1 MNIQEIKIKIKPI
14 LKRHDVKRAALFGSY
29 ARGGPKKKSDID
41 ILIEYK
47 NDNDKSLLDFVGLKL
62 ELEKKLG
69 KKVDVLTYNSI
80 HSLLKDIILNEQ
92 KPIYEEKQ

>member
-1 MNIQEIKIKIKPI
+1 MSIKQIKDKIKPI
-14 LKRHDVKRAALFGSY
+14 LKRHDVKRAAVFGSY
-29 ARGGPKKKSDID
+29 ARGDQKKKSDID

-69 KKVDVLTYNSI
+69 KKVDLVEYCAIRPRIKNKVLDEQLSI
-80 HSLLKDIILNEQ
+80 L
-92 KPIYEEKQ
+92 